1 MPAAANLSDVSDG
14 RPGHEARAETLS
26 GEEIE
31 RLAQLASQGDQQALA
46 SLLAGVHARVMARCR
61 RALPNPADAEDA
73 SQEALLLVSRR
84 IAGFKGESRFTTW
97 LYRLTSNTLLD
108 TYRRLKRQADEH
120 GLDPEAIVARDRTSV
135 LAGNKV
141 DLLEAM
147 ERIPR
152 YQAEAVMLRDFCQLD
167 YGEIAH
173 ALDVPEGT
181 AKRRVHEGR
190 AHLKRLI
197 N

>member
-1 MPAAANLSDVSDG
+1 MAESLSEQEV
-14 RPGHEARAETLS
+14 
-26 GEEIE
+26 E
-31 RLAQLASQGDQQALA
+31 RLARLASQGDQQALA
-46 SLLAGVHARVMARCR
+46 TLLAGIHARVLGRCH

-84 IAGFKGESRFTTW
+84 IAGFKGESSFTTW

-108 TYRRLKRQADEH
+108 TYRRLKRQAHDH

-152 YQAEAVMLRDFCQLD
+152 YQAEVVMLRDFCQLE
-167 YGEIAH
+167 YREIAQ
-173 ALDVPEGT
+173 ALGVPEGT
-181 AKRRVHEGR
+181 AKRRVHDGR
-190 AHLKRLI
+190 VNLKRLI